1 MPTISVF
8 FGIVIRMYVKD
19 HSPPHFHA
27 IYGDYEAQIAIET
40 GDIIEGAL
48 PPTARRFV
56 REWANSNRKRLA
68 DSWRRRE
75 LGLPLERIDGL
86 DAE

>member
-1 MPTISVF
+1 MPTISRF

-27 IYGDYEAQIAIET
+27 IYGDDEAQIAIET
-40 GDIIEGAL
+40 GDVIEGAL

-56 REWANSNRKRLA
+56 REWTNSNRERLA
-68 DSWRRRE
+68 DNWRRRE
-75 LGLPLERIDGL
+75 LGLPLEWIDGL